1 MYFSVICHLTVGENF
16 QGFSGFNALGWSLI
30 SASDFT
36 GVPSSRYVDGMR
48 LVEPTLKARLESER
62 RGLRAKSDLWP
73 WSFLAETV
81 KTGAKYRNV
90 SYKIFKTCRPF
101 WERVGPPILSL
112 ESVDYFTTSVSGW
125 RKKEPLWAKRQG
137 DFDGEAD
144 WSGVVKTFI
153 VCKWVMWWPCSYF
166 QRRLKW
172 RAMFFKF
179 LLFVND
185 IFSL

>member
-1 MYFSVICHLTVGENF
+1 
-16 QGFSGFNALGWSLI
+16 
-30 SASDFT
+30 
-36 GVPSSRYVDGMR
+36 MR
-48 LVEPTLKARLESER
+48 LVEVTFEARLRCIFFFGGGGGEE
-62 RGLRAKSDLWP
+62 GLRAKSDLWS

-90 SYKIFKTCRPF
+90 SYNIFKTCRPF
-101 WERVGPPILSL
+101 WERVGPPILSS

-137 DFDGEAD
+137 NFDGEAD

-153 VCKWVMWWPCSYF
+153 VCKWVMWWACSYL

-172 RAMFFKF
+172 RAMFFTF

-185 IFSL
+185 IFSLESSVDFRISVHAYLINSETIKSSKTM